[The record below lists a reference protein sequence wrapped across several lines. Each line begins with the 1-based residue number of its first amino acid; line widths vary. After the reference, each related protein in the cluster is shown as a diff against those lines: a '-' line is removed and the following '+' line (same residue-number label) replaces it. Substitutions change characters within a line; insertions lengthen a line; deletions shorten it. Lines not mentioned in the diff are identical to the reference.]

1 MTATAR
7 SAGPRATVAESSG
20 LSAFTPARP
29 LLLLSDFS
37 PETAGGGAV
46 IIKSLLT
53 PEDRERIVWVTL
65 SPLKDHAD
73 RNVVSL
79 APDGRRSLLRDGT
92 IHASGLRGAVR
103 TVIGSRNPAA
113 AWFVAHGASLRIASG
128 LIATGLPT
136 HVTVH
141 DDPAWGYALMTRRY
155 LPLAPLLARDLGRTL
170 RAACSVD
177 VVSGAM
183 ADTYERRYG
192 VTSTIIHRGLP
203 GPVQPV
209 PAYDRR
215 KGLTVAV
222 LGSTYGFSELS
233 VLAQGLAIAQ
243 QRLGVPATLTVIGG
257 VDPTGVRKLCPPGVE
272 LEITGHIDE
281 AQGIGRLRES
291 FLAYLSYPFRRRGR
305 MLRTTSFPTK
315 LSTYALAG
323 RPLLLHM
330 PSESSVAFLGAR
342 SPYATLW
349 ASTNPADGAAILE
362 RLWRE
367 PTTENSFHDAAD
379 ELRGQHFDLA
389 RNRAALYGA
398 LNALVSAGNPDA

>member
-1 MTATAR
+1 MTAIAR
-7 SAGPRATVAESSG
+7 AADLRPTTREDSG
-20 LSAFTPARP
+20 LSAFSSDKP

-65 SPLKDHAD
+65 SPLKHRAGDD
-73 RNVVSL
+73 VVSL
-79 APDGRRSLLRDGT
+79 APAGRRSLLQDGT
-92 IHASGLRGAVR
+92 IHARALRDAVKE
-103 TVIGSRNPAA
+103 VIDSRDPAA
-113 AWFVAHGASLRIASG
+113 TWVIAHGASLRMASG
-128 LIATGLPT
+128 LVDVGLPT

-170 RAACSVD
+170 RAASSVD
-177 VVSGAM
+177 VVSAAM
-183 ADTYERRYG
+183 AETYKRRYG
-192 VTSTIIHRGLP
+192 VTSTIIHRGLA
-203 GPVQPV
+203 GPVQPA

-215 KGLTVAV
+215 KGLSIAV

-233 VLAQGLAIAQ
+233 ILAQALAIAQ

-257 VDPTGVRKLCPPGVE
+257 VDEAGVRKLCPSGVE

-281 AQGIGRLRES
+281 PQGISRLRES
-291 FLAYLSYPFRRRGR
+291 FVAYLSYPFRRRGR

-315 LSTYALAG
+315 LSTYVLAA

-330 PSESSVAFLGAR
+330 PAESSVAFLGER

-349 ASTNPADGAAILE
+349 ASTDPADGADVLE
-362 RLWRE
+362 RLWRDQ
-367 PTTENSFHDAAD
+367 TTEHSFHAAAD
-379 ELRGQHFDLA
+379 QVREQHFDLA

-398 LNALVSAGNPDA
+398 LNALVSGGNRGA